1 MRISDWSSDVCSS
14 DLVVQLPLS
23 CVFAVAGAPTSSPAE
38 RPAILATPTDTAVMA
53 TAKPRNR
60 LIMGALVAD
69 SGWRLVNPVL
79 PTRHH
84 ALNRRRLELRSCR
97 AKSRHPSTLRHHDGC
112 LHITRHEPDRVQ
124 IKGIEVRYRAESS
137 TTAR

>member
-53 TAKPRNR
+53 TAQPSNR
-60 LIMGALVAD
+60 PTIGALVAD
-69 SGWRLVNPVL
+69 SGWRLVRSEERRGGKACVSTCRSRWSPYHYQTQ
-79 PTRHH
+79 PTTSP
-84 ALNRRRLELRSCR
+84 LSP
-97 AKSRHPSTLRHHDGC
+97 HPSPT
-112 LHITRHEPDRVQ
+112 
-124 IKGIEVRYRAESS
+124 
-137 TTAR
+137 